1 LLGLS
6 VTEEAAV
13 EIEFFQVV
21 IDEQRLFAQSVAVGV
36 FLSPHPAASNA
47 IAATTGISANRFNVT
62 PARPLELRLREGN
75 RF

>member
-1 LLGLS
+1 
-6 VTEEAAV
+6 
-13 EIEFFQVV
+13 V

-62 PARPLELRLREGN
+62 PARPLESRLREGN